1 MGIESGSHDGR
12 KKPFK
17 SEYKE
22 TDYDSPTPKDGSNP
36 FVNIMEELKLS
47 YLTAVGKL
55 EEFESEANE
64 DKGTKCKKKSSFKS
78 KLKTNRDNIPKED
91 MEMVTKLLKQQSEA
105 ISYKQWHETSV
116 KLDEVLG
123 NNEWKSIKDSDLYD
137 YKLVEKQ
144 LNELKAARLNK
155 DYYRMLYIIRTTW
168 RRNFAGIDNTKL
180 YGMCYVGT
188 KVLIEEYLS
197 ECEKCLRELSK
208 PDCPLNDNHTLEML
222 TQTRRNYGQ
231 IAITMSGGGTFGLT
245 GIGVF
250 AALFENSI
258 FPKMV
263 SGSSCGSIMST
274 AVCALHDNE
283 ILDLLSHL
291 FTDKFEVFGSED
303 DPQSIIGSLN
313 RFLKYGVLFD
323 NLGLQG
329 TVKSL
334 FGDITFREAF
344 NKTGRILNITVS
356 PASIHDQPTLLNYLT
371 APHVMIWSA
380 ICASCSVPLIF
391 PSSTIY
397 EKDIKTGE
405 QKEWCNPMVKFVDG
419 SVNGDLPITR
429 LSEMFNVNH
438 VIASQV
444 NPHILPLV
452 RFSMECEQPRRR
464 NSLGLM
470 FKRLVKKTFKVTCW
484 EISHYLDVL
493 TEIGIFPNIS
503 TKLKQLITQ
512 PYSGDITILPEI
524 KLDSL
529 SSLFANPTADF
540 FWNCIIGGARATWPQ
555 IEMIKDHCMI
565 EFALDKAITTLR
577 SRIITRGD
585 TTAPKQLTLLDCK
598 NIEIEEHDFE
608 GPRER
613 RESMFRER
621 SGSLSCYHFSGESTT
636 PYERR
641 PSTSSMSGLNQ
652 RSPFENALFSRGP
665 TFISPRTPV
674 RYSPTKGRSS
684 RKIYSSF
691 SSNSLHTA
699 YRRSLE
705 IGTSFG
711 STSHTRRHSAE
722 IGKITG
728 SDENDYRDIF
738 K

>member
-22 TDYDSPTPKDGSNP
+22 TNYDSPTSKDGSNP
-36 FVNIMEELKLS
+36 FTNIMEELKLS
-47 YLTAVGKL
+47 YFTAIGKS
-55 EEFESEANE
+55 EEQESAPK
-64 DKGTKCKKKSSFKS
+64 DDVKTKYWRQASFTNT
-78 KLKTNRDNIPKED
+78 LKMNRDNIPKKD
-91 MEMVTKLLKQQSEA
+91 MPTVRKLLREQKEA
-105 ISYKQWHETSV
+105 NSYWQWHETSV
-116 KLDEVLG
+116 KLDKVLG
-123 NNEWKSIKDSDLYD
+123 NNEWKNIKDTDIYD
-137 YKLVEKQ
+137 YRLVEKQ
-144 LNELKAARLNK
+144 LNELKTARMKK
-155 DYYRMLYIIRTTW
+155 DYYQMLYVIRTTW
-168 RRNFAGIDNTKL
+168 RRNFAGIDNIKL

-197 ECEKCLRELSK
+197 ECEKCLRELTK
-208 PDCPLNDNHTLEML
+208 PDCPLNDKHTLEML
-222 TQTRRNYGQ
+222 RQIRRNYGQ

-263 SGSSCGSIMST
+263 SGSSCGSIMSA
-274 AVCALHDNE
+274 AVCAMHDNE
-283 ILDLLSHL
+283 ILELLSHL
-291 FTDKFEVFGSED
+291 FADKFEVFGSED
-303 DPQSIIGSLN
+303 DPESILGSLN

-323 NLGLQG
+323 NTGLQG
-329 TVKSL
+329 TVKNL

-371 APHVMIWSA
+371 APNVMIWSA

-452 RFSMECEQPRRR
+452 RFSMECEQPGKK
-464 NSLGLM
+464 NTLGLM
-470 FKRLVKKTFKVTCW
+470 FKRLVKRTFRVTCW
-484 EISHYLDVL
+484 ELSHYLDVL
-493 TEIGIFPNIS
+493 TEIGIFPNVN

-524 KLDSL
+524 KLDKI
-529 SSLFANPTADF
+529 SSLFANPTAEF
-540 FWNCIIGGARATWPQ
+540 FWNCIVGGARATWPQ
-555 IEMIKDHCMI
+555 IEMIKDHCAI

-577 SRIITRGD
+577 TRIIARGD
-585 TTAPKQLTLLDCK
+585 TTVPKQLTLLDCR
-598 NIEIEEHDFE
+598 NLEVEEHDFE

-613 RESMFRER
+613 RETMLRER
-621 SGSLSCYHFSGESTT
+621 SGSLSCYHFSGENST
-636 PYERR
+636 PYKRR
-641 PSTSSMSGLNQ
+641 PSTSSMSGLNP
-652 RSPFENALFSRGP
+652 RSPIDNTLFSRRS
-665 TFISPRTPV
+665 TLTSPRTPI
-674 RYSPTKGRSS
+674 RYSPTKVRSS
-684 RKIYSSF
+684 KKIYSSF
-691 SSNSLHTA
+691 SSNSLHAT

-705 IGTSFG
+705 VGTAFG
-711 STSHTRRHSAE
+711 SISHFRRHSAE
-722 IGKITG
+722 VGRIGK
-728 SDENDYRDIF
+728 SDDKDYQDIF